1 MEKHTGE
8 LCPRLSAQHLLL
20 EPTVTSQ
27 GHPPAAACVAQS
39 WHAQSH
45 CLQSRPTL
53 IPAISQLIAEEGN
66 GKEKQKRKSS
76 INQRIRS
83 IPSPF
88 KLLAKDTHAKVN
100 YPSHLT
106 GNVPLPLP
114 YKKFTVVYA
123 VNNASCTPAR
133 AHMMKCLTSKAA
145 APWPSAFPLNRVS
158 CQPPKQGSAKGS
170 CSGGRKEHTKLQ
182 GADTGSR
189 CSVLGSPACTSTL
202 LMWCTEIGAG
212 KVLGEEGQGTHS
224 TPPRAESISPAIG
237 RHRAVPA
244 CPGLLLP
251 CYWLPSPTHLLQK
264 ESSGTRGSSSNIFLQ

>member
-39 WHAQSH
+39 WHAQPH

-170 CSGGRKEHTKLQ
+170 CSGGRNTRSSKELTQ
-182 GADTGSR
+182 VADAA
-189 CSVLGSPACTSTL
+189 CLVVLPA
-202 LMWCTEIGAG
+202 
-212 KVLGEEGQGTHS
+212 
-224 TPPRAESISPAIG
+224 PAL
-237 RHRAVPA
+237 
-244 CPGLLLP
+244 C
-251 CYWLPSPTHLLQK
+251 
-264 ESSGTRGSSSNIFLQ
+264 